1 VAYRPS
7 TPSYADL
14 TRLRKNGQR
23 PVGPIYVT
31 DDKFE
36 RFRLWERFGLYGV
49 PLPKPEQCYLLA
61 GLWVTMQA
69 KREERTQVIAEQ
81 IAYANPKRFSID
93 WAGERTDYV
102 IGGRPQEWVPA

>member
-1 VAYRPS
+1 VACTPS

-14 TRLRKNGQR
+14 ARMRKRGQR

-31 DDKFE
+31 DDRPE
-36 RFRLWERFGLYGV
+36 REWLWRQHGLYGI
-49 PLPKPEQCYLLA
+49 PLPKPDQAYLLA

-81 IAYANPKRFSID
+81 IAYANPKKFSID

-102 IGGRPQEWVPA
+102 IGGRPQEWVAA